1 MRFHLIFYWFYNLIH
16 KFFKKG
22 GIMDFVRDELEKL
35 VRNLC
40 KLEENYNSEF
50 VSSPLGSL
58 LNNRTCG
65 KPHYFHSYYDDNGD
79 WHRISLPPGDPM
91 IEILARKEYLR
102 LSLPNIRKNIEL
114 LEQMLSRY
122 RSLDPADIITASRRA
137 YRLLNDS
144 SFFSNKHENAL
155 WETVG
160 NLEMLTDDMIRYRC
174 EEHREWAT
182 REYTRNPYP
191 FRTLHLTDFGL
202 RVRSRGEIV
211 IAEVAHT
218 LGIPFRYDQLI
229 TLEDGSTISPDFSF
243 EDKYF
248 EEFYIEYC
256 GMMDDPGYVRS
267 HLIKRGR
274 YEQNG
279 INEWNNIRYIYSK
292 DDSLNAVEIK
302 HILLDWVVPR
312 L

>member
-1 MRFHLIFYWFYNLIH
+1 
-16 KFFKKG
+16 
-22 GIMDFVRDELEKL
+22 MDFVRDELEKV
-35 VRNLC
+35 VRNLHAM
-40 KLEENYNSEF
+40 EENYTAGLKKCPS
-50 VSSPLGSL
+50 GSL
-58 LNNRTCG
+58 LCNQNKGIPRF
-65 KPHYFHSYYDDNGD
+65 YHSFTDREGQ
-79 WHRISLPPGDPM
+79 WRRIYLSAGNPM

-102 LSLPNIRKNIEL
+102 LSLPNIRKNIEM
-114 LEQMLSRY
+114 LEQVLTRY
-122 RSLDPADIITASRRA
+122 RSLDPADIIAASRRA

-229 TLEDGSTISPDFSF
+229 TLEDGSAISPDFSF

-267 HLIKRGR
+267 HLIKRTR
-274 YEQNG
+274 YERNG

-302 HILLDWVVPR
+302 HILLDWVVPQ

>member
-1 MRFHLIFYWFYNLIH
+1 
-16 KFFKKG
+16 
-22 GIMDFVRDELEKL
+22 MDFVRDELEKV
-35 VRNLC
+35 VRNLHAM
-40 KLEENYNSEF
+40 EENYTAGLKKCPS
-50 VSSPLGSL
+50 GSL
-58 LNNRTCG
+58 LCNQNKGIPRF
-65 KPHYFHSYYDDNGD
+65 YHSFTDREGQ
-79 WHRISLPPGDPM
+79 WRRIYLSAGNPM

-102 LSLPNIRKNIEL
+102 LSLPNIRKNIEM
-114 LEQMLSRY
+114 LEQVLTRY
-122 RSLDPADIITASRRA
+122 RSLDPADIIAASRRA

-202 RVRSRGEIV
+202 RVRSRGEII

-267 HLIKRGR
+267 HLIKRTR
-274 YEQNG
+274 YERNG

-292 DDSLNAVEIK
+292 DDSLNAAEIK
-302 HILLDWVVPR
+302 HILLDWVVPQ